1 MTQIQSDEGR
11 LLLRQIAA
19 LEDTIISQ
27 KKMLSDILYNLDSD
41 NVPELRKIS
50 RIISDNG
57 EQMSEIIQEV
67 DSITLRVSDAEVGI
81 GELQLT
87 ANSFDVRLLKTEG
100 DIDDMPSTIE
110 AVISSEI
117 NDTGGII
124 QAYVEGKNFI
134 TQEGA
139 DGLYTKISNLNAGI
153 EAYIDS
159 ETGAVKVTQAVSGTY
174 QKIDQM
180 GNYVLNANLNSG
192 ISSYIDSEAG
202 RVGINSAVSGTYQ
215 RIDQMGNY
223 ATTQNVSAIEQ
234 TVTQQGASI
243 ALVVGSSRVVDGN
256 GNVNG
261 SIVISA
267 INGVGSQALI
277 NFDKIN
283 ITGVTTF
290 LKASD
295 VGAGGQTVIDGGR
308 ISTETLLSDRIARA
322 PGTSYIHLASQTAV
336 QGILAVGSSFT
347 SSNFRAAQLYRDG
360 NNAFIVQN
368 SDGHIE
374 VKPGSGYVF
383 RCNGYTVLTT
393 ANLVAQ

>member
-67 DSITLRVSDAEVGI
+67 DSITLRVSGAEAGI

-153 EAYIDS
+153 EAYIDTQS
-159 ETGAVKVTQAVSGTY
+159 GTAKVTQAVSGTY

-180 GNYVLNANLNSG
+180 GNYVLNANLNAG
-192 ISSYIDSEAG
+192 ISSYIDTQAG
-202 RVGINSAVSGTYQ
+202 TAKVTSAVSGTYQ
-215 RIDQMGNY
+215 TISGMSNY
-223 ATTQNVSAIEQ
+223 ATTQSVASIQQ
-234 TVTQQGASI
+234 TVSQQGASI
-243 ALVVGSSRVVDGN
+243 ALVVGSGRVVDGS

-308 ISTETLLSDRIARA
+308 ITTGEISAERISKVT
-322 PGTSYIHLASQTAV
+322 GTSYIHLSSLTAV
-336 QGILAVGSSFT
+336 QSILAIGHSFT
-347 SSNFRAAQLYRDG
+347 YDNFKAAQLQYDANRALMIKNQG
-360 NNAFIVQN
+360 YYVEVQ
-368 SDGHIE
+368 S
-374 VKPGSGYVF
+374 SGF
-383 RCNGYTVLTT
+383 RYNGYDVLTT
-393 ANLVAQ
+393 ASLVAQ